1 MENIQGILAEKQRI
15 KELQDNFQETGKN
28 GNNANVNFMLPL
40 KTSLETLKEYVRQ
53 NFGSAD
59 LIDYEALDQQDEY
72 INLSQTELVNEF
84 SMKSI
89 DLWKELSNRLIFK
102 VLNKNNLQHSVM
114 RKQQLLIAFR
124 SAMNL
129 KIK

>member
-1 MENIQGILAEKQRI
+1 MS
-15 KELQDNFQETGKN
+15 
-28 GNNANVNFMLPL
+28 PL

-114 RKQQLLIAFR
+114 RK
-124 SAMNL
+124 
-129 KIK
+129 

>member
-1 MENIQGILAEKQRI
+1 
-15 KELQDNFQETGKN
+15 
-28 GNNANVNFMLPL
+28 MLPL

-114 RKQQLLIAFR
+114 RK
-124 SAMNL
+124 
-129 KIK
+129 